1 MVQFVGYNPSLIS
14 VCQHTFMFVS
24 LFPLPP
30 HEIHTTYFNF
40 NPSVTSTEVKEF
52 YIHAAYSLP
61 SVTPGTHGL
70 TCLLIRQGKNVW
82 LVVRQL
88 SIKSGWVNRPLIH
101 QDLSKAIFLNIARNT
116 DTSSGYHL
124 PPAQNPPLNTSPP
137 PLTNT
142 YFLEIDITPT
152 ATSTITAT
160 TTTTNSPTKIPAV
173 MSINNSLPPRFCMP
187 FSHTSSVTT
196 SLSLSIPY
204 IPVFSQMLQKLKQLG
219 LSGEP
224 HYTNNSQKKSP

>member
-52 YIHAAYSLP
+52 YNHAAYSLP
-61 SVTPGTHGL
+61 SVTPGTHG
-70 TCLLIRQGKNVW
+70 LIRQGKNVW

-88 SIKSGWVNRPLIH
+88 SIKSGWVNPPLIH
-101 QDLSKAIFLNIARNT
+101 QDLAKAIFLNIARNT
-116 DTSSGYHL
+116 DTLPGYHL

-142 YFLEIDITPT
+142 F
-152 ATSTITAT
+152 
-160 TTTTNSPTKIPAV
+160 
-173 MSINNSLPPRFCMP
+173 F
-187 FSHTSSVTT
+187 
-196 SLSLSIPY
+196 
-204 IPVFSQMLQKLKQLG
+204 
-219 LSGEP
+219 
-224 HYTNNSQKKSP
+224 